1 MVTKDSGSK
10 STNKRGFIITFSVII
25 ILLAGAAAGW
35 LMLKKDSSKPE
46 PLSLA
51 PGEAIWGRIGVE
63 NPGPFTIGDRIPV
76 FVEVEAKTAVK
87 YEFPDLSK
95 TPLGSLEIIDISPKK
110 EETFPEGYRAT
121 VRYLITGWQVGRS
134 PLPAL
139 TLNYRAGSPADSA
152 GNPGTYQIPGL
163 DLNLVSVLPSE
174 KTTDQLLK
182 LDIKGAKSPLGFPPR
197 YPFLY
202 WYLLGT
208 LIAAIILWRWTAAAK
223 KRRNQALAP
232 EPKLPPEPAHIIA
245 LRRLEAL
252 KNSTCNDDG
261 QFLAFYTEL
270 SECIREYM
278 ENRFQ
283 INALEMTTEEFMVYI
298 TAKSN
303 CLTKAQQIV
312 LKEFLMLSD
321 LVKFAKQRPA
331 PEAIS
336 KALMDIERIVEETKE
351 TEGEGERVA
360 S

>member
-1 MVTKDSGSK
+1 MATKDSGSK
-10 STNKRGFIITFSVII
+10 SKNKRGLIITFLVI
-25 ILLAGAAAGW
+25 ILLAGVAGGW
-35 LMLKKDSSKPE
+35 LMLKKDSGKPE

-51 PGEAIWGRIGVE
+51 PGEAVWGRIGVE
-63 NPGPFTIGDRIPV
+63 TPGPFTIGDRIPV
-76 FVEVEAKTAVK
+76 FIEIEAKTAVK
-87 YEFPDLSK
+87 YEFPDLAK
-95 TPLGSLEIIDISPKK
+95 TPLGSLEIVNISPKK
-110 EETFPEGYRAT
+110 EDSFPEGYRST
-121 VRYLITGWQVGRS
+121 VQYLITGWQVGHS

-139 TLNYRAGSPADSA
+139 TLNYQDSA
-152 GNPGTYQIPGL
+152 GKSGTYQIPGM
-163 DLNLVSVLPSE
+163 DLNLVSVLPSK
-174 KTTDQLLK
+174 KTTEELLK
-182 LDIKGAKSPLGFPPR
+182 LDIKGAKRPLGFPPR

-202 WYLLGT
+202 WYLLGS
-208 LIAAIILWRWTAAAK
+208 LIAAIIFWRWTVAAK

-232 EPKLPPEPAHIIA
+232 EPELPPEPAHIIA

-252 KNSTCNDDG
+252 KNSVCNDDE

-283 INALEMTTEEFMVYI
+283 INALEMTTEEFLGYV
-298 TAKSN
+298 TKKSD
-303 CLTKAQQIV
+303 CLSKAQQTV

-336 KALMDIERIVEETKE
+336 RALTDIERIVEETKE
-351 TEGEGERVA
+351 IESEGERVA